1 MGQRERT
8 LLAFLKDL
16 APVGNC
22 SPRGSDALT
31 QTYKQADTNVHEINP
46 KKKCLKKKI
55 VLKSFFKNTVLKTYL

>member
-46 KKKCLKKKI
+46 KKKCFKKNRTEV
-55 VLKSFFKNTVLKTYL
+55 VL